1 MSLRCLSKFSRR
13 VRHSPFTRRLTSS
26 GQGLA
31 ARLQGTVLRAQ
42 PRLMRGT
49 CCTDTM
55 AGPGGERLC
64 LAMVGRGSP
73 LSQLPPPP
81 ALVFRWPN

>member
-1 MSLRCLSKFSRR
+1 MPVKFFQKSQPQSLYQK
-13 VRHSPFTRRLTSS
+13 TETSS

-31 ARLQGTVLRAQ
+31 AGLQGTVLRAQ

-49 CCTDTM
+49 CRTDTM
-55 AGPGGERLC
+55 AGPGGERDC